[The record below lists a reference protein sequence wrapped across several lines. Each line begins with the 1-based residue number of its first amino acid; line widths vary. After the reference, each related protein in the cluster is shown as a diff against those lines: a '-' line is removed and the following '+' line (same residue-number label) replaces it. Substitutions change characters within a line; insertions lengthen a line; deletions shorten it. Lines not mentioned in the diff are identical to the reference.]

1 MQLSMSWLSPD
12 RNDRGTRA
20 CACAYPPASYRC
32 VCVRPGPYSTKD
44 TYPLLRYRCRAVT
57 SGTPVNKSGVPCS
70 FSLSIFSALRSCSSS
85 SRLGVLARGF
95 FLPSFFFQK
104 STPDTPRWITVPFN
118 LRLMENAGWMEIRG
132 VKGKK
137 VASRDN

>member
-1 MQLSMSWLSPD
+1 M
-12 RNDRGTRA
+12 
-20 CACAYPPASYRC
+20 CVCVCAYPPASYRC

-70 FSLSIFSALRSCSSS
+70 FSLSLSLSIFSALLLS
-85 SRLGVLARGF
+85 SRGVSPWF
-95 FLPSFFFQK
+95 FPSFFFFQK